1 MMKQLVVLSGKGGTG
16 KTTVA
21 AALAPLASREVSVVL
36 ADADVDASNLE
47 LLLAPTAREEHPF
60 MAGEVGVIDPE
71 QCEGCGI
78 CMDACR
84 FDAIECPANAGPS
97 GTCRIDPIACEG
109 CAACQYACPLGSI
122 RMEPVQ
128 SGVWFRSDT
137 RFGPLFHARLF
148 AGREN
153 SGKLVTVVKQ
163 KAGELAAA
171 SGATL
176 VLVDG
181 PPGIGCPV
189 ISAISGADLALIVAE
204 PTISGEQD
212 LERVLGV
219 AKHFCV
225 PSAVV
230 INKAD
235 LNPARAGAIESF
247 CEVREVAV
255 LGRVPYDPVVTE
267 SIVQGLPLTEFRDNA
282 LTETLVRIWHRL
294 RDSLQ
299 PTQGVGETGPGL
311 RLVPSGPGSTR

>member
-1 MMKQLVVLSGKGGTG
+1 MKQLVVLSGKGGTG

-21 AALAPLASREVSVVL
+21 AALAPLAARELSVVL
-36 ADADVDASNLE
+36 ADADVDASNLQ
-47 LLLAPTAREEHPF
+47 LLLAPTVCEENPF

-71 QCEGCGI
+71 LCEGCGI

-84 FDAIECPANAGPS
+84 FDAIESPADAGPT
-97 GTCRIDPIACEG
+97 GVCHIDPIACEG
-109 CAACQYACPLGSI
+109 CAACRYACPMGSI

-128 SGVWFRSDT
+128 SGLWFRSVT

-148 AGREN
+148 AGQEN
-153 SGKLVTVVKQ
+153 SGKLVTAVKQ
-163 KAGELAAA
+163 RACELAADR
-171 SGATL
+171 GAAL

-204 PTISGEQD
+204 STVSGEHD

-219 AKHFCV
+219 AEHFGV

-235 LNPARAGAIESF
+235 LNPARAEAIDAF
-247 CEVREVAV
+247 CKAREVAV
-255 LGRVPYDPVVTE
+255 LGRIPYDPVVTE
-267 SIVQGLPLTEFRDNA
+267 SIVQRLPLTEFCDNA
-282 LTETLVRIWHRL
+282 LTETLVRTWHRL
-294 RDSLQ
+294 RDLLHPG
-299 PTQGVGETGPGL
+299 PTVADVGPSL
-311 RLVPSGPGSTR
+311 RLIPSRPGTTR